1 VWVALGYQLLR
12 WMAPSVADDL
22 LRSGIFAPLLRGV
35 HRVRGAPRLAEQY
48 AFAAALRAR
57 PDATV
62 TRYGDVRV
70 GARWT
75 PSSTALGSSGRDT
88 RANSGSRGTTCAG
101 SA

>member
-1 VWVALGYQLLR
+1 VWVALGYQLLW

-62 TRYGDVRV
+62 TG
-70 GARWT
+70 
-75 PSSTALGSSGRDT
+75 PLALGLLGVP
-88 RANSGSRGTTCAG
+88 RGCGVRGAAPTGAPADERRVLAPRR
-101 SA
+101 SAA